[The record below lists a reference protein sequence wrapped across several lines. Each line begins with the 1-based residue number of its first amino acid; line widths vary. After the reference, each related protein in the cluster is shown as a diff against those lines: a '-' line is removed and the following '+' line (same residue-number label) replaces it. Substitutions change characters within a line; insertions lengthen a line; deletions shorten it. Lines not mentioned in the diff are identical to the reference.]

1 MSDNIIE
8 NLTDHLAK
16 FPGVGRKTAKRLAY
30 YIVDLSDEEASG
42 LIDAIKLAKSG
53 VTKCKICGNYS
64 EKEICDICASE
75 YRDCSKLMVVQ
86 NPKDVDSFEKSKVYD
101 GKYFVLD
108 EEEINPLKGIG
119 AKEIGLDRL
128 EQLLNENYE
137 IKEVIL
143 ALNGNVMSSQTG
155 LLIKAAAKKSGKEVT
170 RISQGIPSGGVLEY
184 FDTDTIRAAFLDRKE
199 F

>member
-101 GKYFVLD
+101 GKYLSWM
-108 EEEINPLKGIG
+108 K
-119 AKEIGLDRL
+119 R
-128 EQLLNENYE
+128 
-137 IKEVIL
+137 
-143 ALNGNVMSSQTG
+143 
-155 LLIKAAAKKSGKEVT
+155 
-170 RISQGIPSGGVLEY
+170 R
-184 FDTDTIRAAFLDRKE
+184 
-199 F
+199 